1 MGHGHFGRHF
11 VGSHFSLVY
20 IYIMSDLFDAGS
32 RGDLERVQA
41 LVEQGADKE
50 KTGGLYGGL
59 ISASY
64 YGHLEV
70 VRYLLGVKQVMSE
83 TRVE

>member
-1 MGHGHFGRHF
+1 
-11 VGSHFSLVY
+11 
-20 IYIMSDLFDAGS
+20 MSELYDAALA
-32 RGDLERVQA
+32 GDLERVQV

-59 ISASY
+59 MSASY